1 MLAASGRFLSFRYS
15 EKEEAN
21 MTKRMLIGFFVGVS
35 VLCTSLVNAGSGVDL
50 NEGMWEITTKVKMQ
64 GMEIPPQTFS
74 QCITKKDMVPQ
85 NNNPSQ
91 PGNCTVSDV
100 QTSGN
105 TVSWTVVCKTEGGE
119 MKGKGKITYQGD
131 SFMGESTSEMM
142 GMVIVTEMSGKR
154 TGPCQ

>member
-1 MLAASGRFLSFRYS
+1 MA
-15 EKEEAN
+15 
-21 MTKRMLIGFFVGVS
+21 KRMLMWFFVVVS
-35 VLCTSLVNAGSGVDL
+35 VLFTTTIYAGSAVDME
-50 NEGMWEITTKVKMQ
+50 EGMWEITTKVKMQ

-85 NNNPSQ
+85 NNDPSQ
-91 PGNCTVSDV
+91 QGNCTVSDV

-105 TVSWTVVCKTEGGE
+105 TVSWTMVCKTEGGE
-119 MKGKGKITYQGD
+119 MKSKGKITYHGD
-131 SFMGESTSEMM
+131 SFTGESTSEMM